1 MAGPTKFFACG
12 FGGIDQEV
20 NLHIQT
26 NLVFAIADAKQE
38 WMAWYI
44 YFQRLLLGR
53 WENEFIAAGNANVA
67 LGAKYDRSKDKRITL
82 FATAKSPRI
91 RSFETAEV
99 SSFARF
105 ANNNLVIDGHVGT
118 PATLSLSDV
127 GQKTSCILR
136 IDTGKKGTMLDFD
149 LDKVA
154 SRRGFDH
161 RGTGT
166 ILRLGVERFNLGKL
180 SGPTGG
186 PPKKTEIGED
196 PAHTVY

>member
-1 MAGPTKFFACG
+1 MAGPTKFFAFG
-12 FGGIDQEV
+12 FSGIDQEV

-44 YFQRLLLGR
+44 YFQRLLLAR
-53 WENEFIAAGNANVA
+53 WENEFIAAGNANLA

-82 FATAKSPRI
+82 FAMAKSLRA

-105 ANNNLVIDGHVGT
+105 ADNKLEIDGHVGT
-118 PATLSLSDV
+118 PATLSLFDV

-154 SRRGFDH
+154 TRRGFDH

-180 SGPTGG
+180 IGPTGG
-186 PPKKTEIGED
+186 PPKMTEIGED
-196 PAHTVY
+196 PAHTL